1 MNERELEALIQKT
14 HLVRKFVHRIFPSL
28 QNITPSEKRN
38 FERIF
43 HDWKDRFQNPDD
55 RARVKKIFH
64 NYASYGQV
72 PDADDINF
80 LFSAYQNISLDRKK
94 EILSAMGVVLSFRDA
109 YDLELIDDAFLVEFA
124 EEQFGSSYEQMSEFE
139 KKTLIRSLSKNES
152 HAISAKDF
160 SEQGMDRVFSG
171 EGVKRKLLKELVRS
185 IALDSPEVPRSDD
198 IVSQIRE
205 RKQREA
211 LARDKNSPAYGIED
225 DYDLHDEFINEMV
238 QRLQKS
244 DGTNHVKNLK
254 LLREVGS
261 VIRFDG
267 ADGNPQYIRLEKVQ
281 DVSGGPLE
289 VDTSYGVQLE

>member
-1 MNERELEALIQKT
+1 MNERELEAFIQKT
-14 HLVRKFVHRIFPSL
+14 HLVRKFIHRTFPNL
-28 QNITPSEKRN
+28 QNTTPSEKRN

-55 RARVKKIFH
+55 RTRVKKIFH
-64 NYASYGQV
+64 NYSAYGQV
-72 PDADDINF
+72 PDADDMNF
-80 LFSAYQNISLDRKK
+80 LLSAYHTESMSRKK
-94 EILSAMGVVLSFRDA
+94 DILSAMGVVLSFRDA
-109 YDLELIDDAFLVEFA
+109 YDLGLIDDDFLVQFS
-124 EEQFGSSYEQMSEFE
+124 EEQFGSSYEQMGEFE
-139 KKTLIRSLSKNES
+139 KKSLIRSLSKNES

-171 EGVKRKLLKELVRS
+171 EGVKRKFLQELTRS
-185 IALDSPEVPRSDD
+185 IALDTPEVPKNDD

-211 LARDKNSPAYGIED
+211 LARDKNSPEYGMED
-225 DYDLHDEFINEMV
+225 DYDLHDEFVNEMM

-244 DGTNHVKNLK
+244 DGTNQVKNLK
-254 LLREVGS
+254 RLKEVRS